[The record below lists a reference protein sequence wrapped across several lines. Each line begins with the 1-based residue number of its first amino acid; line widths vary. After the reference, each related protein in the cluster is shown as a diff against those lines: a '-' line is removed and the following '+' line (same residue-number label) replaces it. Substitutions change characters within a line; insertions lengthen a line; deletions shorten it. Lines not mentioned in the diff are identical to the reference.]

1 MNIGINLLLENGH
14 LLTEYQ
20 EHALKRRWTG
30 YIECHLRDTPSG
42 STPSATNDVLMIY
55 RWDLDTLVLI
65 GVRVGS
71 HRQLFNGL
79 NSNK

>member
-71 HRQLFNGL
+71 HR
-79 NSNK
+79 